1 MLRRGLAGFAFVT
14 AVALA
19 SFVGS
24 AGASHAGAIAN
35 CGTAG
40 TFTVKAAPNGAGF
53 QSPTPDT
60 AVVFEEGAVLTVQQF
75 SVNGVLV
82 FTRATNGAQHNDV
95 TEVTCTFTSGAGD
108 TFVVT
113 GVLGGA

>member
-1 MLRRGLAGFAFVT
+1 LRHGGDIHGQGRSERCRL
-14 AVALA
+14 
-19 SFVGS
+19 
-24 AGASHAGAIAN
+24 
-35 CGTAG
+35 
-40 TFTVKAAPNGAGF
+40 

-75 SVNGVLV
+75 SVDGVLV
-82 FTRATNGAQHNDV
+82 FTRATNGAQHNGV

-113 GVLGGA
+113 GILGGA